1 MWCSYWR
8 CVLYLPKIGITMASK
23 KLPQPK
29 KIMLREYKIER
40 DSDDKII
47 SITGK
52 CADKIGGKYCV
63 NVRTIA
69 PQDAFQVSR
78 CKSCQKKLQHRKIAE
93 KRKARRALERKAKR
107 TAARAAQSAKLSNA
121 SNSRAAQS
129 AKLSKASRR

>member
-1 MWCSYWR
+1 
-8 CVLYLPKIGITMASK
+8 MASK

-29 KIMLREYKIER
+29 KIMLRDYKIER

-52 CADKIGGKYCV
+52 CAEKTGGKFTCN
-63 NVRTIA
+63 NVRVIA

-93 KRKARRALERKAKR
+93 KRKARRALERKATKNG
-107 TAARAAQSAKLSNA
+107 TRAAHNAKLTKA
-121 SNSRAAQS
+121 SGSRAAQS
-129 AKLSKASRR
+129 AKLSKSSRN